1 MDQELR
7 SAYWRENLRLIFV
20 LLSFWGFISFG
31 CSILFV
37 DWLDQFRF
45 MGFKLGF
52 WIAQQGSIYGFV
64 AIILVYIFQMK
75 RIEKKYKM
83 DV

>member
-1 MDQELR
+1 MTREQKE
-7 SAYWRENLRLIFV
+7 AYWRENLRLIFI
-20 LLSFWGFISFG
+20 LLGIWGFVSFG

-45 MGFKLGF
+45 LGFKFGF
-52 WIAQQGSIYGFV
+52 WMSQQGAIYAFV
-64 AIILVYIFQMK
+64 LIIISYIVLMR